1 MINKKEF
8 AIDTEVFYISPVP
21 NYELYAL
28 CKYHIMKGK
37 IQAFVDLDTV
47 TVGNGMYYSSV
58 VKDKDKSSEL
68 LKCIVEEVINDS
80 YRTVEQQIKDILYD
94 VVKDKAGV
102 IINKL
107 LKGMGKVV

>member
-8 AIDTEVFYISPVP
+8 AIGTEVFYISPVP

-47 TVGNGMYYSSV
+47 TV
-58 VKDKDKSSEL
+58 VKDWCVAKTKTKL
-68 LKCIVEEVINDS
+68 LA
-80 YRTVEQQIKDILYD
+80 QI
-94 VVKDKAGV
+94 KDKAGV